1 VSLTQSQL
9 IDVCS
14 EINQPD
20 KQVVE
25 EISKNFIQKTKFG
38 YLFLN

>member
-25 EISKNFIQKTKFG
+25 EISKNFIQS
-38 YLFLN
+38 LF